1 MANHHLT
8 GMLANNRHPV
18 MPVQTGIQSP
28 STIMPAKLVPASGKR
43 GAGIQSTPTVMPAEA
58 GIHSSRTG
66 HWIPADAGM
75 TEGGRTHTF
84 DAASMHKAGIQGTHS
99 AMPAKLVPVSSKRG
113 EDSQEF
119 SLTVMPA
126 KAGIH
131 SSRTEH
137 WIPAYAGMT
146 GKG

>member
-28 STIMPAKLVPASGKR
+28 STVMPAKLVPASGKR

-84 DAASMHKAGIQGTHS
+84 DAARLHAESGFEKYRRIQEAEYESDLDRMVKQATRATDAGDM
-99 AMPAKLVPVSSKRG
+99 AALERAERPL
-113 EDSQEF
+113 E
-119 SLTVMPA
+119 
-126 KAGIH
+126 
-131 SSRTEH
+131 
-137 WIPAYAGMT
+137 
-146 GKG
+146 GKGRGTKK